1 MNKLKQRLSALLQIL
16 GLTTAAI
23 FTISSHA
30 DVIMLDRIIAVV
42 DDDVVMQSELDTRR
56 QSIEQQVRS
65 AGQKMPPTDV
75 LNEQIIERLIVESL
89 QIQMADRAGVKIS
102 DEELNNAMKGIA
114 QQNQMSLS
122 DFRVAV
128 ENDGISY
135 ADMREQI
142 RKEIKISRVQQG
154 IMRRRIQINEQELKN
169 FLESDLGG
177 VVTADEYRL
186 GHILLPIPDDANADQ
201 IRKVRDQ
208 SNALVESLNQGA
220 DFQTTAIQKSAGQN
234 ALEGGDLGWRKAAQ
248 LPTMFSDVAPEMAIG
263 ELRGPIKSG
272 SGYHII
278 KLIEKKGAK
287 VEGQVEQTQVR
298 HVLIQPSEIR
308 TPEESRELA
317 ETLREEIV
325 AGRDFDEIAKL
336 QSDDPGSALSGGDL
350 GWNRAGT
357 FVPEFEK
364 TITESSLDE
373 VSEVFETIHGFHF
386 LQVTGR
392 RIEDFSENF
401 RMGQAESYLRN
412 QRWDEE
418 LQSWITEIRED
429 AFVEIRI

>member
-1 MNKLKQRLSALLQIL
+1 MNKFRQLLSATMQIFS
-16 GLTTAAI
+16 LTVLALFMAA
-23 FTISSHA
+23 SHA
-30 DVIMLDRIIAVV
+30 DVVMLDRIIAIV
-42 DDDVVMQSELDTRR
+42 DDAVVMQSELDTRR

-65 AGQKMPPTDV
+65 AGQKMPPADV
-75 LNEQIIERLIVESL
+75 LNEQIIERLVVESL

-102 DEELNNAMKGIA
+102 DEELNDAMKGIA
-114 QQNQMSLS
+114 HQNEMSLAS
-122 DFRVAV
+122 FRVAV
-128 ENDGISY
+128 EHDGISF

-154 IMRRRIQINEQELKN
+154 IMRRRIKINEQELRN
-169 FLESDLGG
+169 FLESDLGS

-186 GHILLPIPDDANADQ
+186 GHILLPVPDDANADQ
-201 IRKVRDQ
+201 IGKVRDQ
-208 SNALVESLNQGA
+208 SNSLLESLNAGA
-220 DFQTTAIQKSAGQN
+220 DFQTTAIQQSAGQN

-248 LPTMFSDVAPEMAIG
+248 LPTMFSDVAPEMAVG

-278 KLIEKKGAK
+278 KLFEKKGAK
-287 VEGQVEQTQVR
+287 VEGQVEQTEVR
-298 HVLIQPSEIR
+298 HVLIQSSEIR
-308 TPEESRELA
+308 TQQEARELA
-317 ETLREEIV
+317 ESLREEV
-325 AGRDFDEIAKL
+325 VGGRDFEEIAKL

-364 TITESSLDE
+364 KITESTLNE
-373 VSEVFETIHGFHF
+373 VTEVFETTHGFHF

>member
-1 MNKLKQRLSALLQIL
+1 MNKFRQLLSALTQII
-16 GLTTAAI
+16 GLTTASLFMAA
-23 FTISSHA
+23 SHA
-30 DVIMLDRIIAVV
+30 DIVMLDRIIAIV

-65 AGQKMPPTDV
+65 AGQKMPATDV

-102 DEELNNAMKGIA
+102 DEELNNAMQGIA
-114 QQNQMSLS
+114 KQNEMNLS
-122 DFRVAV
+122 DFRLAV
-128 ENDGISY
+128 ENDGISF

-169 FLESDLGG
+169 FLESDLGA

-201 IRKVRDQ
+201 IRNVRDR
-208 SNALVESLNQGA
+208 SDSLLESLNAGA

-248 LPTMFSDVAPEMAIG
+248 LPTMFSDIAPEMAVG

-278 KLIEKKGAK
+278 KLFEKKGAK
-287 VEGQVEQTQVR
+287 VEGQVEQTEVR
-298 HVLIQPSEIR
+298 HVLIQSSEIR
-308 TPEESRELA
+308 TQEEARELA
-317 ETLREEIV
+317 EALREEV
-325 AGRDFDEIAKL
+325 AGGRDFDEIAKL

-350 GWNRAGT
+350 GWNRVGT
-357 FVPEFEK
+357 FVPEFEQM
-364 TITESSLDE
+364 ISESDIDQI
-373 VSEVFETIHGFHF
+373 SEVFETTHGFHF

-392 RIEDFSENF
+392 RTEDFSENF